1 MALNFN
7 TIGNYSTSAIK
18 GNQKSFSGNTL
29 NEAGSSDNINSNEKE
44 YFANLYPSNK
54 NEIMEYSFYG
64 RKGKMSGVSIGIN
77 LDRRG

>member
-7 TIGNYSTSAIK
+7 AIGNYSANAIK

-29 NEAGSSDNINSNEKE
+29 NEVAGSDKINNSEKE